1 MLKKSCHFWSL
12 LNLSIEILNGATTRD
27 KKMIIKGPAGIEPM
41 TFEEENGVKQKT
53 KINNKKG
60 SKSDLTNQNILLYH
74 ESGQIFAQ
82 KVFFSTGLIV
92 LLLWTGWF
100 CCKEVFNW

>member
-1 MLKKSCHFWSL
+1 
-12 LNLSIEILNGATTRD
+12 
-27 KKMIIKGPAGIEPM
+27 MIIKGPAGIEPM

-53 KINNKKG
+53 KIKNKKG
-60 SKSDLTNQNILLYH
+60 SKSDLTNQNILFHH

-82 KVFFSTGLIV
+82 KVFLSAGLIV

-100 CCKEVFNW
+100 CCKEVFNG

>member
-12 LNLSIEILNGATTRD
+12 LNLLSEILNGATARD
-27 KKMIIKGPAGIEPM
+27 KMIIKGPAGIEPM

-60 SKSDLTNQNILLYH
+60 SKSD
-74 ESGQIFAQ
+74 
-82 KVFFSTGLIV
+82 
-92 LLLWTGWF
+92 
-100 CCKEVFNW
+100 